1 MRSRPLPCR
10 LPDGSTGLPQD
21 GWMRDFWDSE
31 CYKQLLEGAP
41 TYTSACPHVIGGVA
55 PLCALSCASAEWC
68 QRQYCQLTRRADPF
82 PNACAVS
89 YFADDPD
96 FAKDPRHAILFLTAD
111 GVMVFKKDA
120 RGKKGYSVWPIAMG
134 VMNLPPSLR
143 SLPATT
149 HLVGLAPG
157 PAPKQLQSYLAPL
170 ASELAYLGKKG
181 TLVSDAA
188 WRPGDELPQ
197 RFRVK
202 AKLVIVTA
210 DLRAATKLEPNPSA
224 PAKEGACL
232 HCDQPGASSL
242 EKNARIRPE
251 PSRVSLCLQAC
262 PVLFSFLRSVLADDM
277 ASPEKH

>member
-10 LPDGSTGLPQD
+10 LPDGSTGLPQA

-134 VMNLPPSLR
+134 
-143 SLPATT
+143 
-149 HLVGLAPG
+149 G
-157 PAPKQLQSYLAPL
+157 
-170 ASELAYLGKKG
+170 
-181 TLVSDAA
+181 
-188 WRPGDELPQ
+188 LPQ